1 MINKKKTEL
10 NKAEKAAAK
19 QSPKRVSRKTLRRR
33 LMIKRLL
40 GMFAVVVVAAAAIF
54 AAMKLLFVVRTVDI
68 KGSDI
73 FTVKEISDF
82 VAIPQEE
89 NIFKIDAEAIEI
101 SLVEEF
107 TYIDSAKVIKRLP
120 DRIDITLEDSH
131 ESYYAIEN
139 DKYAVYSQSF
149 KKLRNSSEPPQGAVW
164 LDIEMTNEEKLTSV
178 KNILELFRK
187 YALDNITAVSV
198 SDEGMIG
205 AIYDDRIEI
214 DFGTVLDIDYKIK
227 MCKKILDEKIP
238 EGEKGAI
245 DATEGGEVVY
255 KRQ

>member
-33 LMIKRLL
+33 RMIKRLL
-40 GMFAVVVVAAAAIF
+40 GMLAVAVVAAAAIF

-68 KGSDI
+68 KGIDI

-89 NIFKIDAEAIEI
+89 NIFKIDTEAIEI

-131 ESYYAIEN
+131 ESFYAIEN

-149 KKLRNSSEPPQGAVW
+149 KKLRNSSEPPQGQ
-164 LDIEMTNEEKLTSV
+164 SV
-178 KNILELFRK
+178 FRPTHGCRLYSIWELCPQCRAAGPPPPQNAR
-187 YALDNITAVSV
+187 YGLPCR
-198 SDEGMIG
+198 
-205 AIYDDRIEI
+205 RIW
-214 DFGTVLDIDYKIK
+214 
-227 MCKKILDEKIP
+227 
-238 EGEKGAI
+238 
-245 DATEGGEVVY
+245 
-255 KRQ
+255 R

>member
-1 MINKKKTEL
+1 MINKKKAEL

-33 LMIKRLL
+33 RIIKRLL
-40 GMFAVVVVAAAAIF
+40 GILAVVVVTAAAVF

-68 KGSDI
+68 KGSNL

-89 NIFKIDAEAIEI
+89 NIFKIDTEQIQI

-120 DRIDITLEDSH
+120 DRIDITLEDSR
-131 ESYYAIEN
+131 ECYYAVEN
-139 DKYAVYSQSF
+139 EKYAVYSQSF
-149 KKLRNSSEPPQGAVW
+149 KKLRNSAEPPQGSVW
-164 LDIEMTNEEKLTSV
+164 LNIEMNNAEKLSSV
-178 KNILELFRK
+178 KNMLELFKK
-187 YALDNITAVSV
+187 YGFEKVTAISV
-198 SDEGMIG
+198 SDEGVIG

-227 MCKKILDEKIP
+227 MCKKVLDEKIP
-238 EGEKGAI
+238 EGENGTI
-245 DATEGGEVVY
+245 DATEGGEIVY